1 MKNLLLLFGGG
12 STEHD
17 ISKVTCE
24 FLEKKIDSEKFKIFK
39 VEIKKDGLWLY
50 NDEKVFIDFDRNLKT
65 SHGNIVKID
74 LCVPAIHGYPAET
87 GDLQSFL
94 KMINIPFFGVESEPS
109 SICFNKV
116 LTKLWLDA
124 QGFPTTPFIFIKDT
138 KSESLKECKVFFKKY
153 KKIFIKASNQGSS
166 IGCYPVSNEDEIENT
181 LHEAFKFSDYVLV
194 ESFIDGRELEVSV
207 FEYDSKVMASSPGE
221 INCPDTFYDY
231 NQKYAKNSLTQI
243 DIKAIDLSDAKA
255 KEISDMAISVFNN
268 LKLKDLSR
276 IDFFLEGDKILINEI
291 NTFPGM
297 TPISLF
303 PQMLEATGIKFED
316 FINQRLVSLIRF

>member
-24 FLEKKIDSEKFKIFK
+24 FLEKKINTEKFKIFK
-39 VEIKKDGLWLY
+39 VEIKKDGLWLF
-50 NDEKVFIDFDRNLKT
+50 NDERVFIDFEKNLKN
-65 SHGNIVKID
+65 SRGEIAKID
-74 LCVPAIHGYPAET
+74 LCLPAIHGYPAET

-94 KMINIPFFGVESEPS
+94 KMIDIPFFGVESEPS

-116 LTKLWLDA
+116 LTKLWLNA
-124 QGFPTTPFIFIKDT
+124 QGFPTTPFIFLKDA
-138 KSESLKECKVFFKKY
+138 KSEALKECRAFYKIH

-166 IGCYPVSNEDEIENT
+166 IGCYPVNSEDEIENT
-181 LHEAFKFSDYVLV
+181 LIEAFKFSEYVLV
-194 ESFIDGRELEVSV
+194 ESFISGRELEVSV
-207 FEYDSKVMASSPGE
+207 FEYDSKVIASSPGE

-231 NQKYAKNSLTQI
+231 NQKYAENSHTQI
-243 DIKAIDLSDAKA
+243 DIKAKNLSKTKA
-255 KEISDMAISVFNN
+255 KELSDMAIAVFNS
-268 LKLKDLSR
+268 LKLRDLSR
-276 IDFFLEGDKILINEI
+276 VDFFLAGDKILINEI

-316 FINQRLVSLIRF
+316 FINQRLESLIRF